1 MASAKQKSALPTRK
15 LSIGASITGVFGVWA
30 GPVVQEVWPQLVWPV
45 LAGESVTNA
54 VAALT
59 AAMAGVVVAW
69 FVPDA
74 PNQVAT

>member
-1 MASAKQKSALPTRK
+1 MASAKQKTNYPTRK

-30 GPVVQEVWPQLVWPV
+30 GPVVQEVWPQIAPAV
-45 LAGESVTNA
+45 LAGENVTNA

-59 AAMAGVVVAW
+59 AALVGVAVAW

-74 PNQVAT
+74 PNQVTE